1 MSLFQ
6 AFPSQKEL
14 FQGLEGMTKTEVP
27 LVSPQPSFFVCCDWI
42 RLCQLFT
49 KLKFSSL
56 DLEDWCDVCPES
68 DLICLFTAHMCVL
81 PLPIPCGPFSVQL
94 GCVLES
100 LPLNKRKIKAL
111 LSLVPAFQGL
121 RWCSIC
127 EQVEHFLLGV
137 VVTFGWFAML
147 AFSLGWLFGGES

>member
-94 GCVLES
+94 GRVLES
-100 LPLNKRKIKAL
+100 LPHSLSGAL
-111 LSLVPAFQGL
+111 LLVL
-121 RWCSIC
+121 TCI
-127 EQVEHFLLGV
+127 VGV
-137 VVTFGWFAML
+137 LPWRSEIDTVLSCFRC
-147 AFSLGWLFGGES
+147 